1 MGKILIPIWLF
12 ITILLSPLIRAEFIS
27 LTGAET
33 APNIAKI
40 EILNNSLHISL
51 EISAADAGTFWPK
64 LPPAE
69 SIYEIARLAQTQKE
83 FAIEVH
89 SPEGKIEP
97 TTTSIRIA
105 ERKPRNSPFA
115 GKIDP
120 RTGLRMPDF
129 PSDKTII
136 LANMEFPIKG
146 LSNLEIRPP
155 QNTDGTASV
164 TIGFTSQHGHTPVSG
179 FQYLSQTE
187 TLKIDWKDPWN
198 THFENQN
205 ISQHNRYPL
214 RSFLYVEPH
223 QVRHE
228 ILLRPRDLLQWTDQS
243 FNAWQPLTT
252 QRRRKLQETAEK
264 FLLRKNPTTIDQA
277 LVEPISIETVF
288 LKANNSGF
296 TTVKESEL
304 IEIGSL
310 LIGYREKYH
319 IKELPQSVT
328 IDWKI
333 FTESINS
340 VPTLIQDP
348 AGPFP
353 THVMPDFPDI
363 QWRNYLYDYRAPNS
377 APVPVKNTKTA
388 IPMAV
393 LFSFCFAVFFILTL
407 RSKKVET
414 KNKHPIL
421 FYSIVIICAVPIYYA
436 LPSELRVSLPGTIN
450 KKELKEITETL
461 LVRLSAAYEEPQS
474 EELQVQLAN
483 LVSREKFSHTVN
495 NLSQIYQPTT
505 SSGNRGSIRSIR
517 DLKIE
522 HVDQLVINGNK
533 TFRIVGKWHSLIE
546 DYSWGH
552 MEQLPRETRASIEI
566 TQSDNYWKIS
576 AFIPLS
582 IR

>member
-1 MGKILIPIWLF
+1 M
-12 ITILLSPLIRAEFIS
+12 
-27 LTGAET
+27 
-33 APNIAKI
+33 
-40 EILNNSLHISL
+40 NNHLHISL
-51 EISAADAGTFWPK
+51 EISAADAGTFWPE
-64 LPPAE
+64 LPSTK

-83 FAIEVH
+83 FAIEVY
-89 SPEGKIEP
+89 SPDGKIEP

-115 GKIDP
+115 GKTDP
-120 RTGLRMPDF
+120 RTGVRMPDF

-136 LANMEFPIKG
+136 LANLEFPIKG
-146 LSNLEIRPP
+146 LTNLEIRPP
-155 QNTDGTASV
+155 LDTDGTASV
-164 TIGFTSQHGHTPVSG
+164 TIGFTSQHGHTPVSS
-179 FQYLSQTE
+179 FHYLSQAE
-187 TLKIDWKDPWN
+187 PLKIDWKDPWN
-198 THFENQN
+198 TQFENQN
-205 ISQHNRYPL
+205 INRHNRHPL
-214 RSFLYVEPH
+214 RSFLYVEPR
-223 QVRHE
+223 QIRHE

-243 FNAWQPLTT
+243 FNAWQPLTIK
-252 QRRRKLQETAEK
+252 RRKQLQETAEK
-264 FLLRKNPTTIDQA
+264 FLLRKNPTTIDQTP
-277 LVEPISIETVF
+277 VEPVSTETVF
-288 LKANNSGF
+288 LKANNTGF
-296 TTVKESEL
+296 TTVKEHES
-304 IEIGSL
+304 IEMGSL
-310 LIGYREKYH
+310 LIGYREKYP

-328 IDWKI
+328 IDWKL

-377 APVPVKNTKTA
+377 DPVPVESTIAA

-407 RSKKVET
+407 RSKRVET

-436 LPSELRVSLPGTIN
+436 LPSELRIPLPGTIN

-474 EELQVQLAN
+474 EELKVQLAN
-483 LVSREKFSHTVN
+483 LVSRERFSYTVQ
-495 NLSQIYQPTT
+495 NLSQIYQPLT
-505 SSGNRGSIRSIR
+505 SSGNKGSIRSIR
-517 DLKIE
+517 DLEIE
-522 HVDQLVINGNK
+522 HADQTVVNGNK
-533 TFRIVGKWHSLIE
+533 TFRIVGKWHSYIE
-546 DYSWGH
+546 DYSWGQ

-576 AFIPLS
+576 AFTPLS